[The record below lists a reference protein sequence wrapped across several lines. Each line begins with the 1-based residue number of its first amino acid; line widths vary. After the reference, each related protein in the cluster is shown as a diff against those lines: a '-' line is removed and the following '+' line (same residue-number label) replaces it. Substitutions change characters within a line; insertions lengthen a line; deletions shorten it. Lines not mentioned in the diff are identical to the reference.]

1 VAPPFSTPQVE
12 LALRFFN
19 RQQQQDVRCFQLSSR
34 TVGDGRRNHALQVQA
49 VTPPRAHGTARRPR
63 APTAKNPEEQSGVT
77 LADAF
82 TSLRERQALA
92 SLHLFL
98 MHNVQGM
105 LQRQNIHEGDITVVL
120 RPV

>member
-1 VAPPFSTPQVE
+1 VAPPAIQYPQVE

-19 RQQQQDVRCFQLSSR
+19 LQQQQGVRCFQLSSP

-92 SLHLFL
+92 SPAPFL
-98 MHNVQGM
+98 
-105 LQRQNIHEGDITVVL
+105 
-120 RPV
+120 